1 MPRHSSLVI
10 ASLQHPRSHRITALS
25 PMVDFLIHS
34 PLEHFAQSTP
44 HHPALACQGA
54 QMSYAELDSRS
65 NQLAHALMANGAVRG
80 DRVGIH
86 MHKCLELGVAI
97 YGILKAGCV
106 FVPIDP
112 FMPAARVQFIV
123 QDCGIN
129 HLLTSDAL
137 VGNLQA
143 VTENRP
149 LHLYGVTDSQA
160 ANTHAWQEISE
171 LPAQSPN
178 VTMID
183 QELGYIMYTSGSTG
197 VPKGMMHSHLGSV
210 TYARWGAAHVG
221 LHAADRVASHAP
233 LHFDLS
239 IFDFFSTVQRGATV
253 VLVPEAI
260 VRFPA
265 SWTKTIESER
275 ISVVF
280 TVPYTLI
287 TMHEQGAME
296 DRDCRSLRWILFGG
310 EPYPPEKLRR
320 LMLDLPHTKFTNVY
334 GPAEAPSCTCH
345 DVVLPD
351 EGSTEPLSIGI
362 VSKNSSDIIVDE
374 NDDDCDIGQAG
385 ELCIRSTT
393 LTRGYWNRP
402 DLNQKAYLYR
412 QGVEAFPHVYF
423 RTGDRVVRTPDGN
436 LSFLGRIGRMVK
448 VRGQRVELDEVE
460 SVLSSVT
467 GVQEAAAITV
477 AGEHD
482 SLNIVCAV
490 TPEHET
496 TLQID
501 TLIAH
506 CRKQLPPYAVPAEI
520 RILAELPHTSTG
532 KLDRKQLAQRWAT

>member
-1 MPRHSSLVI
+1 
-10 ASLQHPRSHRITALS
+10 
-25 PMVDFLIHS
+25 
-34 PLEHFAQSTP
+34 
-44 HHPALACQGA
+44 
-54 QMSYAELDSRS
+54 MSYAQLDHAS
-65 NQLAHALMANGAVRG
+65 NQLAHALIANGAERG

-112 FMPAARVQFIV
+112 FMPVARIQFIV
-123 QDCGIN
+123 EDCGID
-129 HLLTSDAL
+129 HMLTNDAL
-137 VGNLQA
+137 ASNVKSIKHA
-143 VTENRP
+143 ST
-149 LHLYGVTDSQA
+149 LHIYGSTNDGPDHTLN
-160 ANTHAWQEISE
+160 ANVHSWADIGQLSN
-171 LPAQSPN
+171 QSPEI
-178 VTMID
+178 VMID

-210 TYARWGAAHVG
+210 TYARWGADHVS
-221 LHAADRVASHAP
+221 LNADDHVASHAP

-253 VLVPEAI
+253 VLVPEAV

-287 TMHEQGAME
+287 TQYEQGAMDE
-296 DRDCRSLRWILFGG
+296 RDLSSLRWILFGG
-310 EPYPPEKLRR
+310 EPYPPEKLRQ
-320 LMLDLPHTKFTNVY
+320 LMLSLPNVKFTNVY

-345 DVVLPD
+345 DITLPA

-362 VSKNSSDIIVDE
+362 VSRNSTDIIVDE
-374 NDDDCDIGQAG
+374 NDDDCAIGQAG

-402 DLNQKAYLYR
+402 DLNQKAYLSR
-412 QGVEAFPHVYF
+412 QGAEAFPFVYF
-423 RTGDRVVRTPDGN
+423 RTGDRVVRGTDGN

-460 SVLSSVT
+460 SVLASVSN
-467 GVQEAAAITV
+467 VQEVAAFTV
-477 AGEHD
+477 PGAHD
-482 SLNIVCAV
+482 SLTIVCAV
-490 TPEHET
+490 SPAVHTSIEPAE
-496 TLQID
+496 L
-501 TLIAH
+501 LAH
-506 CRKQLPPYAVPAEI
+506 CRNHLPPYAVPSDIKVLPA
-520 RILAELPHTSTG
+520 LPHTSTG
-532 KLDRKQLAQRWAT
+532 KLDRKELAESWVP